1 MAKID
6 HIIEI
11 LNERHLLR
19 TVALDLR
26 VVRELVAEGVALRA
40 VPGVIATPSAAAD
53 QDIDLAVVAL
63 LTDGVICGLSAG
75 LKHGLVDAPPRA
87 TQVLVPNA
95 VTRSVPGIP
104 VDLWRV
110 RRPENLTVGVD
121 PTFPTYS
128 GMTFPITGP
137 ARTVVDLYRR
147 RFLGDR
153 QHALAA
159 LTTYF
164 IQGNPP
170 DHLPEIAREFG
181 IWDRMRP
188 EFDVAV
194 EMTDRGMRP

>member
-11 LNERHLLR
+11 LNERQLLR
-19 TVALDLR
+19 TMDLDLR
-26 VVRELVAEGVALRA
+26 LVRDLVSDGRA
-40 VPGVIATPSAAAD
+40 VRVVPGVIATPAAAAD

-75 LKHGLVDAPPRA
+75 LKHGLVDALPRA
-87 TQVLVPNA
+87 TQVLVPNE

-121 PTFPTYS
+121 QFSAYA
-128 GMTFPITGP
+128 GMTFSITGP

-147 RFLGDR
+147 RFIGDR

-159 LTTYF
+159 LTNYF
-164 IQGNPP
+164 IRGNPP
-170 DHLPEIAREFG
+170 DQLPGIAREFG